1 MKFPRGKP
9 ILFALKGDFV
19 NFDGILTV
27 PKRMRAY
34 QRAMM
39 MTIDY
44 PDASDV
50 IFFKKGEVYRIM
62 RKSTEGFKEITL
74 EAVKD
79 KIEKTDSSIVNMFF
93 TEEALLDL
101 IVTGFKKEKAEII
114 DGSVTDVEEYL
125 KNIQKEKFSGFIVI
139 EAKDEY
145 SYLVMV
151 EGRFLHIFLA
161 NNKTDSDSLWI
172 YLLDKK
178 TDTKLWIFKEVP
190 SETQYATSAQMELVF
205 HSIEKLLT
213 QFAGILGPNI
223 VSKLTEIAKRNI
235 SKEFPFF
242 EKVRFREDFKI
253 EGDIRVELDI
263 LVKGFATFLGQLVD
277 SLAPLSAGRHMEIL
291 KNSLRDYRF
300 ALSGLGFFDFFKYKI
315 NW

>member
-1 MKFPRGKP
+1 VKFPRGKP

-190 SETQYATSAQMELVF
+190 SETQYATSAQMELV
-205 HSIEKLLT
+205 SI
-213 QFAGILGPNI
+213 P
-223 VSKLTEIAKRNI
+223 
-235 SKEFPFF
+235 
-242 EKVRFREDFKI
+242 
-253 EGDIRVELDI
+253 
-263 LVKGFATFLGQLVD
+263 
-277 SLAPLSAGRHMEIL
+277 L
-291 KNSLRDYRF
+291 KNCLPNLPVSWVPTSSQNLPRLPKEIYPKSSPSLRRYDLERI
-300 ALSGLGFFDFFKYKI
+300 LR
-315 NW
+315 